1 MTGLAKKFPNSKN
14 LWVSKSKLKFVE
26 RAKLQS
32 WTNLTILCLN
42 ENEIE
47 EFADD
52 TFVDLVNLET
62 LWIYS
67 NKITDLS
74 EILFRSLPELKIFDA
89 RNNLLKYLPPKLFS
103 HNPNLKVVNFSFNS
117 LKKIDIDFS
126 DFKSIKWIVFD
137 NNDCIKVSYCKI
149 FDCLKSLKQL
159 QEVIDKDC

>member
-1 MTGLAKKFPNSKN
+1 MTGLATKFPNSQN
-14 LWVSKSKLKFVE
+14 LWVSKSNLKFVA
-26 RAKLQS
+26 RNKLQP
-32 WTNLTILCLN
+32 WKNLTILCFN

-67 NKITDLS
+67 NKISDLS
-74 EILFRSLPELKIFDA
+74 EILFRSLTKLRIFDA
-89 RNNLLKYLPPKLFS
+89 RNNLLRYLPPNLFS

-126 DFKSIKWIVFD
+126 EFKSVKWIVFD
-137 NNDCIKVSYCKI
+137 NNECIKASYCKI

-159 QEVIDKDC
+159 QGVIDKDC

>member
-1 MTGLAKKFPNSKN
+1 MATKFPNSKN
-14 LWVSKSKLKFVE
+14 LWISNSKLKFVE
-26 RAKLQS
+26 RTKLQP
-32 WTNLTILCLN
+32 WTNLTIFCFN

-74 EILFRSLPELKIFDA
+74 EILFRSLTKLKIFDA
-89 RNNLLKYLPPKLFS
+89 RNNLITYLPPKLFS
-103 HNPNLKVVNFSFNS
+103 NNPNLKVVNFSFNS

-137 NNDCIKVSYCKI
+137 GNECIKASYCKI
-149 FDCLKSLKQL
+149 FDCLKSIKQM
-159 QEVIDKDC
+159 QGVIDKDC